1 MSSSK
6 APPGPVATQK
16 KEKKAAVKKAALLT
30 QKVCAAPAAKQDE
43 AGDEELTMEQEEEL
57 GKKYM
62 ETRRATAVSVFRR
75 FIADMKA
82 VGATEAVL
90 TNHPSY
96 DLNCGVCA
104 MNNPEGTEKPKLG
117 AIGNG
122 TGNCALWETRPFFR
136 SVWEQAGGVGSGV
149 RVILF
154 ENGIGDMM
162 DLSTGEEPPEGSMQL
177 PGYA

>member
-6 APPGPVATQK
+6 APPGPAATQ
-16 KEKKAAVKKAALLT
+16 EPKKAKTEPLKAC
-30 QKVCAAPAAKQDE
+30 VEEENNAAT
-43 AGDEELTMEQEEEL
+43 EEPEEMTLEQEEARGRE
-57 GKKYM
+57 YM
-62 ETRRATAVSVFRR
+62 ETRRATAVAVFKQ

-104 MNNPEGTEKPKLG
+104 MNNPEGTQKPGLG
-117 AIGNG
+117 EIGNG
-122 TGNCALWETRPFFR
+122 TSNCSLWETKPFFQ

-154 ENGIGDMM
+154 ENGIGDLM
-162 DLSTGEEPPEGSMQL
+162 DLSTGKEPPEGSMQL
-177 PGYA
+177 PGFQ